1 MVYRSLCCNRLGL
14 PVGRDST
21 EPGNDYI
28 AKNDVIKSPMDSDT
42 MEVLPEVITRLADKS
57 GWKNPLDQEI
67 EYVLG
72 DAKGALDFLA
82 DSFVPSS
89 FLNSEREG

>member
-1 MVYRSLCCNRLGL
+1 
-14 PVGRDST
+14 
-21 EPGNDYI
+21 
-28 AKNDVIKSPMDSDT
+28 

-67 EYVLG
+67 EYVFG
-72 DAKGALDFLA
+72 YAKGALDFLA

-89 FLNSEREG
+89 LLNSEREG

>member
-1 MVYRSLCCNRLGL
+1 
-14 PVGRDST
+14 
-21 EPGNDYI
+21 
-28 AKNDVIKSPMDSDT
+28 

-82 DSFVPSS
+82 DSFVPSI
-89 FLNSEREG
+89 FLNSERER